1 MLTQAQADR
10 LITMAKEAERDT
22 PLQWKTAKAE
32 NEVLVSVEEKG
43 IMFVLF
49 MKRNPFEIRLHLRT
63 KDRDVGL
70 MRVDNHRY
78 HANPD
83 GSEIREKAH
92 LHKYKEGDGLAWAEA
107 IDWYDLENPNTTLE
121 RFLALINA
129 RFPMGI
135 QLEMF

>member
-10 LITMAKEAERDT
+10 LIAMAKEAERDT

-32 NEVLVSVEEKG
+32 NEVLASVEEKG
-43 IMFVLF
+43 ILFVLF

-83 GSEIREKAH
+83 GSEIREKAA
-92 LHKYKEGDGLAWAEA
+92 LA
-107 IDWYDLENPNTTLE
+107 Y
-121 RFLALINA
+121 
-129 RFPMGI
+129 I
-135 QLEMF
+135 QRRCRLGVG